1 MVHDVFF
8 MQEAIGEAKKAQRV
22 DEIPVGAVIVNN
34 RGVIVAR
41 AYNQVEQKKSQIAH
55 AEILALQQLALEQ
68 NNWRLEDYTIYVTLQ
83 PCMMCMGALLLS
95 RVHKIVYGSASPVFG
110 VNIEVFDI
118 SPSYKASTKIYA
130 GICEKEISL
139 MLKDFFIKKRL

>member
-8 MQEAIGEAKKAQRV
+8 MQEAIGEAKKAQSV
-22 DEIPVGAVIVNN
+22 DEIPVGAVIVDNQGN
-34 RGVIVAR
+34 IIAR
-41 AYNQVEQKKSQIAH
+41 AYNQVEQKKSQLAH

-68 NNWRLEDYTIYVTLQ
+68 TDWRLEDYTIYVTLQ

-95 RVHKIVYGSASPVFG
+95 RINRIVYGAASPIYG
-110 VNIEVFDI
+110 VNIEIFDI
-118 SPSYKASTKIYA
+118 SPSYKSATKIYA
-130 GICEKEISL
+130 GVCEKEISL